1 VSRFVSETALTRER
15 DPRGGGLVSLRGK
28 VRVDAT
34 GIAAA
39 TRVVYGGTAA
49 YAALFVFAAVL
60 HYVVFSTA
68 RADLGTM
75 VQAIWNTQHGH
86 PLETTTFNGAQVD
99 RLGTH
104 VDPFLL
110 LFVPLLWIWS
120 SPLLLPVVQALA
132 VASGALPVFW
142 LARKHLGSSRA
153 GVQFAFAYL
162 LFPAT
167 QFNAFT
173 IAASFHPMSMA
184 VPLVLYAIWFL
195 DEDRLLAFSLVAL
208 LAFTTNEVV
217 PLAVGFL
224 GIWYAVRKRRRA
236 VGLSIFGVGLA
247 VTLFDFLWV
256 IPHFSPRGV
265 NPFADRYRAVG
276 GTPTGIAHKLVSDPG
291 AFVHAVASGHKA
303 TFVGLLVIPFLGLC
317 LLEPLLFLAALPALA
332 IDLLSSWGNQT
343 SIGYEDTAAI
353 VPFVVAASI
362 FGAARFKGRG
372 RRLSLWVLAAVAI
385 VAIYSP
391 IYFIGRDVRALGS
404 ASVSTKSRALSLIP
418 GGVPVAASNE
428 LGSHLSKRR
437 YIYTFPYVR
446 RSRWIIV
453 DINDSTSQV
462 PGFRR
467 YVRQYESDKTWRIV
481 FSANGVDVL
490 HKRTRG

>member
-1 VSRFVSETALTRER
+1 MSETALTHATDPHGER
-15 DPRGGGLVSLRGK
+15 LAALQAK
-28 VRVDAT
+28 VRFGAGST
-34 GIAAA
+34 AAA
-39 TRVVYGGTAA
+39 TRVLYAGTVA

-60 HYVVFSTA
+60 HYIVFSTA

-86 PLETTTFNGAQVD
+86 PLESTTFNGAQVD

-153 GVQFAFAYL
+153 GAQFGFAYL

-195 DEDRLLAFSLVAL
+195 DEDRLLAFSLVAA
-208 LAFTTNEVV
+208 LAFTTNEVL

-224 GIWYAVRKRRRA
+224 GIWYAVRKRGRV

-256 IPHFSPRGV
+256 IPRFSPRGV
-265 NPFADRYRAVG
+265 DPFAGRYRAVG
-276 GTPTGIAHKLVSDPG
+276 GTPRGIAHKLVSDPM
-291 AFVHAVASGHKA
+291 AFVHAIASGHKA
-303 TFVGLLVIPFLGLC
+303 AFVLLLVIPFLGLC
-317 LLEPLLFLAALPALA
+317 LLEPLLFLGAVPALV

-353 VPFVVAASI
+353 VPFAVAASL

-372 RRLSLWVLAAVAI
+372 RQLSLWVLAAVAV

-391 IYFIGRDVRALGS
+391 IYFIGRDVRALGTT
-404 ASVSTKSRALSLIP
+404 SVSTKARALSLIP
-418 GGVPVAASNE
+418 DRVPVAASNE
-428 LGSHLSKRR
+428 LGSHLSERR
-437 YIYTFPYVR
+437 YVYTFPYVR

-467 YVRQYESDKTWRIV
+467 YVRKYESDTAWQIV
-481 FSANGVDVL
+481 FSAHGIDVL
-490 HKRTRG
+490 HKRPGTRG